1 MFRPGYE
8 LAATHTWSPRIGD
21 GRLQMLD
28 EVTSLDPNGGPWK
41 RGYMRAVKR
50 IATDEWFFDGHFK
63 NDPCMPGT
71 LMIEAAQQAIGFY
84 MAALGFTLRHDG
96 WRFEPVIDNTFQFRC
111 SGQVTP
117 CSREVVYEIFVREVV
132 AGPVPTI
139 YADVLG
145 TIVGEKGESVKGLIG
160 HNVGVRLVPDW
171 PFGARVDTPAEYS
184 LEKRPSAEML
194 ASITDRAPC
203 SPARSVSPAWHSVRC
218 TAALR
223 VRCAYHVCPPRRI
236 TLF

>member
-8 LAATHTWSPRIGD
+8 LAATHTWSPRTGD

-28 EVTSLDPNGGPWK
+28 EVTSLDPSGGPWK

-50 IATDEWFFDGHFK
+50 IAADEWFFDGHFK

-96 WRFEPVIDNTFQFRC
+96 WRFEPVFDNAFQFRC

-117 CSREVVYEIFVREVV
+117 RSRR
-132 AGPVPTI
+132 
-139 YADVLG
+139 
-145 TIVGEKGESVKGLIG
+145 SGL
-160 HNVGVRLVPDW
+160 
-171 PFGARVDTPAEYS
+171 
-184 LEKRPSAEML
+184 
-194 ASITDRAPC
+194 
-203 SPARSVSPAWHSVRC
+203 
-218 TAALR
+218 
-223 VRCAYHVCPPRRI
+223 
-236 TLF
+236 